1 MKNSASLIILLV
13 LFMVC
18 SADLHSQLSLSSLF
32 SDHMVLQ
39 QKSNA
44 PIWGMDNPGSTVQ
57 ISTSWNGKTYS
68 AVTDNAGKWQIK
80 METPSAGGPYEIV
93 ISGSENI
100 TFTNVMIGEVWIC
113 SGQSNMEMPLTG
125 WGKIFNYE
133 EEIAAANHP
142 RIRLLQ
148 VDKATSTYPLEE
160 PSLSAGGWQ
169 ECSPETI
176 PYFSATAYFFGRD
189 LLQELDVPVGL
200 IHTSWG
206 GTMAEAWTSL
216 ESLQLMP
223 DFKESAEEYAAVP
236 RDPEQQKAYFE
247 QKFTEWHRKVNT
259 LDFGMEKDV
268 ATAAVASY
276 PEEGW
281 SSVTLPGPWENNG
294 LPEFDGIAWYRK
306 SIEIPDN
313 WEGQEL
319 ILSLGAVDDNE
330 ETWFNGVKIG
340 ATEGAGAARR
350 YRIPAARVKAGKAI
364 LAVRVLDTGGL
375 GGFMGKESEMYIAPA
390 GKETLRENLNG
401 EWLFRTAVNLNDV
414 GMPPQRNPESPHYP
428 TTLYN
433 AMIDPLVPYAIRGAI
448 WYQGESNAGRAY
460 QYRTLFPLM
469 IRDWRTKW
477 GYEFPFYFV
486 QLANYMQRKEEPSA
500 SGWAEL
506 REAQLQTLRLHN
518 TGMAVTIDIGDA
530 NDIHPKNKQDVGKRL
545 ALLARRHTYDEDLV
559 AEGPRYNSYRIE
571 EGKIRICF
579 KPCSSGPA
587 IRGDGDLKGFA
598 IAGPDRVFHWAK
610 AHIEGN
616 EVVVHSAKVPF
627 PVAVRYGWADN
638 PACNL
643 VNEAGLPASP
653 FRTDDWPGTTINN
666 GG

>member
-1 MKNSASLIILLV
+1 MKKQLFFSLFVGIFLFASPNLFSQMSVSA
-13 LFMVC
+13 
-18 SADLHSQLSLSSLF
+18 LF

-39 QKSNA
+39 QKSKA
-44 PIWGMDNPGSTVQ
+44 PIWGNDSPGSKVE
-57 ISTSWNGKTYS
+57 IVVSWNEKSYEALT
-68 AVTDNAGKWQIK
+68 NREGKWQTTI
-80 METPSAGGPYEIV
+80 ETPAAGGPYQIV
-93 ISGSENI
+93 INGSKSI
-100 TFTNVMIGEVWIC
+100 TFSNVLIGEVWIC
-113 SGQSNMEMPLTG
+113 SGQSNMEMPFAG
-125 WGKIFNYE
+125 WGKIFNFE
-133 EEIAAANHP
+133 KEIAAANHP
-142 RIRLLQ
+142 RLRLLQ
-148 VDKATSTYPLEE
+148 VDKTTSTYPLEL
-160 PSLSAGGWQ
+160 PPISSGGWQ
-169 ECSPETI
+169 ECSPKTI

-223 DFKESAEEYAAVP
+223 DFKALAEEYAALP
-236 RDPEQQKAYFE
+236 HDKEQQKAYFE
-247 QKFTEWHRKVNT
+247 EKFIEWHQQVNA
-259 LDFGMEKDV
+259 LDFGIENGKV
-268 ATAAVASY
+268 ATAAASF

-306 SIEIPDN
+306 RIEIPED
-313 WEGQEL
+313 WEGQDL

-330 ETWFNGVKIG
+330 ETWFNGEKIG
-340 ATEGAGAARR
+340 ATEGAGTARR
-350 YRIPAARVKAGKAI
+350 YHIPGAQVKRGEAI
-364 LAVRVLDTGGL
+364 LTVRVLDTGGL
-375 GGFMGKESEMYIAPA
+375 GGFMGDESDLYIAPA

-433 AMIDPLVPYAIRGAI
+433 AMIAPLVPYTIRGAI

-477 GYEFPFYFV
+477 GFEFPFYFV
-486 QLANYMQRKEEPSA
+486 QLANYMQRKDEPAA

-506 REAQLQTLRLHN
+506 REAQLQTLHLHN

-530 NDIHPKNKQDVGKRL
+530 KDIHPKNKQDVGKRL
-545 ALLARRHTYDEDLV
+545 ALLARHHTYGEDLV
-559 AEGPRYNSYRIE
+559 AEGPRYNSYRI
-571 EGKIRICF
+571 GKDCIRISF
-579 KPCSSGPA
+579 KPSTSGLTVK
-587 IRGDGDLKGFA
+587 GEGNLKGFT
-598 IAGPDRVFHWAK
+598 IAGPDRIFHWAE
-610 AHIEGN
+610 AYIEGD
-616 EVVVHSAKVPF
+616 EVVVRSAKVPF

-638 PACNL
+638 PECNL

-653 FRTDDWPGTTINN
+653 FRTDDWPGTTIQNR
-666 GG
+666 

>member
-80 METPSAGGPYEIV
+80 VETPSAGGPYEIV

-223 DFKESAEEYAAVP
+223 AFKESAEEYAAVP

-433 AMIDPLVPYAIRGAI
+433 AMIAPLVPYAIRGAI

>member
-1 MKNSASLIILLV
+1 MKNRVLAAILV
-13 LFMVC
+13 GLFLAF
-18 SADLHSQLSLSSLF
+18 SSHLYSQLSLSAIF

-39 QKSNA
+39 QKTNA

-57 ISTSWNGKTYS
+57 ISTSWNGKSYS
-68 AVTDNAGKWQIK
+68 AVTNNTGKWQTTV
-80 METPSAGGPYEIV
+80 ETPAAGGPYEVV
-93 ISGSENI
+93 ITGSERI
-100 TFTNVMIGEVWIC
+100 ILRNVLIGEVWIC
-113 SGQSNMEMPLTG
+113 SGQSNMEMPVAG
-125 WGKIFNYE
+125 WGKINHYE
-133 EEIAAANHP
+133 EEIAAASHP
-142 RIRLLQ
+142 RLRLLQ
-148 VDKATSTYPLEE
+148 VNKATSTYPLEE
-160 PSLSAGGWQ
+160 ADISAEGWQ
-169 ECSPETI
+169 ECSPESI
-176 PYFSATAYFFGRD
+176 PYFSATAFFFGRD
-189 LLQELDVPVGL
+189 LLMAQDVPVGL

-223 DFKESAEEYAAVP
+223 DFKAAAEEYAALP
-236 RDPEQQKAYFE
+236 HDREQQKAYFE
-247 QKFTEWHRKVNT
+247 QKYTDWHLKVNE
-259 LDFGMEKDV
+259 LDFGMQDGE
-268 ATAAVASY
+268 AIAAKPSF
-276 PEEGW
+276 PDREW

-294 LPEFDGIAWYRK
+294 LPEFDGIAWYQK

-330 ETWFNGVKIG
+330 ESWFNGVKIG
-340 ATEGAGAARR
+340 ATEGAGVARE
-350 YRIPAARVKAGKAI
+350 YRIPATAVKAGKAT
-364 LAVRVLDTGGL
+364 LVVRVVDTGGL
-375 GGFMGKESEMYIAPA
+375 GGFMGKESELYIAPA
-390 GKETLRENLNG
+390 GRENLRENLQG

-414 GMPPQRNPESPHYP
+414 GMPPQRNPNSPYYP

-433 AMIDPLVPYAIRGAI
+433 AMIAPLVPYTIRGAI

-477 GYEFPFYFV
+477 GYDFPFYFV
-486 QLANYMQRKEEPSA
+486 QLANYMQRKSEPAA

-506 REAQLQTLRLHN
+506 REAQLQTLNLHQ

-545 ALLARRHTYDEDLV
+545 ALLARHHTYGEPIV

-571 EGKIRICF
+571 AGKIRICF
-579 KPCSSGPA
+579 KPCSSGLA
-587 IRGDGDLKGFA
+587 IKGDGDLKGFA
-598 IAGPDRVFHWAK
+598 TAGPDRVFHWAE

-638 PACNL
+638 PECNL

-653 FRTDDWPGTTINN
+653 FRTDDWPGTTIHNR
-666 GG
+666 

>member
-433 AMIDPLVPYAIRGAI
+433 AMIAPLVPYAIRGAI

-598 IAGPDRVFHWAK
+598 IAGPDRMFHWAK

>member
-236 RDPEQQKAYFE
+236 RDPEQQRAYFE

-598 IAGPDRVFHWAK
+598 IAGPDRMFHWAK

>member
-1 MKNSASLIILLV
+1 MKKQLFFSLFVGIFLIISPN
-13 LFMVC
+13 LFP
-18 SADLHSQLSLSSLF
+18 QLSVPALF

-39 QKSNA
+39 QKSKA
-44 PIWGMDNPGSTVQ
+44 PIWGKDSPGSKVE
-57 ISTSWNGKTYS
+57 IVVSWSGKSYS
-68 AVTDNAGKWQIK
+68 ALTNREGKWQTTV
-80 METPSAGGPYEIV
+80 ETPAAGGPYQIV
-93 ISGSENI
+93 INGSERI
-100 TFTNVMIGEVWIC
+100 TLSNVLIGEVWIC
-113 SGQSNMEMPLTG
+113 SGQSNMEMPFAG

-133 EEIAAANHP
+133 KEIAAANHS
-142 RIRLLQ
+142 RLRLLQ
-148 VDKATSTYPLEE
+148 VDKTTSTYPLEV
-160 PSLSAGGWQ
+160 PPISSGGWQ

-223 DFKESAEEYAAVP
+223 DFKARAEEYAALP
-236 RDPEQQKAYFE
+236 HDKEQQKAYFE
-247 QKFTEWHRKVNT
+247 GKFTEWHQQVNA
-259 LDFGMEKDV
+259 LDFGIESGK
-268 ATAAVASY
+268 ATVASFT
-276 PEEGW
+276 EKGW

-306 SIEIPDN
+306 RIEIPED
-313 WEGQEL
+313 WEGQDL

-330 ETWFNGVKIG
+330 ETWFNGVKVG
-340 ATEGAGAARR
+340 ATEGAGTARR
-350 YRIPAARVKAGKAI
+350 YHIPGSQVKSGEAI
-364 LAVRVLDTGGL
+364 LTVRVLDTGGL
-375 GGFMGKESEMYIAPA
+375 GGFMGDKSDLYIAPA
-390 GKETLRENLNG
+390 GKETLQENLNG

-433 AMIDPLVPYAIRGAI
+433 AMIAPLVPYTIRGTI

-486 QLANYMQRKEEPSA
+486 QLANYMQPKEEPAA

-506 REAQLQTLRLHN
+506 REAQLQTLRLNN

-545 ALLARRHTYDEDLV
+545 ALLARRHTYGEDLV

-571 EGKIRICF
+571 EDCIQINF
-579 KPCSSGPA
+579 MPSPSGLTT
-587 IRGDGDLKGFA
+587 RDEDNLKGFA
-598 IAGPDRVFHWAK
+598 IAGPDRVFHWAE
-610 AHIEGN
+610 ADIEGN
-616 EVVVHSAKVPF
+616 KVVVHSSKVPF

-638 PACNL
+638 PECNL

-653 FRTDDWPGTTINN
+653 FRTDDWPGTTIQNR
-666 GG
+666 